1 MFLAKFR
8 SAVYRLLRLRLL
20 KSPKAIAPTANPR
33 RIPSIGKP
41 GIPPPPPLDG
51 GVNTVEL
58 TVVTDVVV
66 VNVVELL
73 VKDVSVLEVDVT
85 VELMVVVSV
94 AVCAGTVS
102 GVGLARDGEVARRRT
117 RKISI
122 TPSVI
127 AWACDRDR
135 LVAFS
140 SAHFLVRLMIPTV
153 TRPKMIPAKIDSH
166 GNPGIPGTSSV
177 LLLNMVDVSVVTLV
191 VVEVERELLVLV
203 VDWVMRLV
211 EVDVVVVVALVEVVV
226 KVDDAPP
233 LVEVETIVV
242 VPAPDPL
249 TVGGFNGSRWNTPAS
264 GAFGVTPLGPAPT
277 AHPSCVLPD
286 CP

>member
-41 GIPPPPPLDG
+41 GIPPPPLDG

-66 VNVVELL
+66 VKVVELL

-94 AVCAGTVS
+94 AVCAGTMS
-102 GVGLARDGEVARRRT
+102 GVGLARDGEVARRRN

-140 SAHFLVRLMIPTV
+140 GAHFLVRLMIPTV
-153 TRPKMIPAKIDSH
+153 TRPNMIPAKIDSH

-211 EVDVVVVVALVEVVV
+211 EVDVVVVVALVDVVV
-226 KVDDAPP
+226 KVDDTPP
-233 LVEVETIVV
+233 LDEVDTIVV
-242 VPAPDPL
+242 VPAPEPL
-249 TVGGFNGSRWNTPAS
+249 IGGLNGSRWNIPAS
-264 GAFGVTPLGPAPT
+264 GTGGGVIPEGPAPT
-277 AHPSCVLPD
+277 AHPSCVLPG